1 MRILVTGGT
10 GLIGSALLKYWRDQH
25 QITVLTRQP
34 VARLQQTSAI
44 NYVNSLKDIDFN
56 QLDAIVNLA
65 GEPIADKRWTE
76 KQKHRIC
83 QSRWHLTEQLTECIL
98 AASTPPSCLIN
109 GSAVGYYGRQ
119 GSEFICE
126 EHSAFYPEFSHDIC
140 ARWENIALQ
149 AASEKTRVCLLRTGI
164 VLSDQGGAL
173 KKMLPAFRFGLGG
186 PLGSGQQYMSWI
198 HIDDIVKLID
208 FLLHSPTLQGPFNA
222 VAPKAVTNKQFSQAL
237 AERLNR
243 PAKLTMPAF
252 ILRLMFGEMADI
264 LLFGQ
269 RVVPQQAL
277 DAGFKFQYP
286 KLPAALADLDI

>member
-34 VARLQQTSAI
+34 VAGLQQNAALSYI
-44 NYVNSLKDIDFN
+44 NSLKDVDFN

-65 GEPIADKRWTE
+65 GEPIADKRWTD
-76 KQKHRIC
+76 KQKKRIC
-83 QSRWHLTEQLTECIL
+83 DSRWQLTEQLTECIQ
-98 AASTPPSCLIN
+98 AATTPPSCLIN

-140 ARWENIALQ
+140 ARWENIARQ
-149 AASEKTRVCLLRTGI
+149 ASSEKTRVCLLRTGI

-173 KKMLPAFRFGLGG
+173 KKMLPAFRFGMGG
-186 PLGSGQQYMSWI
+186 PLGNGQQYMSWI
-198 HIDDIVKLID
+198 HIDDMVKLID
-208 FLLHSPTLQGPFNA
+208 FLLNSPTLQGPFNA

-252 ILRLMFGEMADI
+252 VLRLMFGEMADI

-277 DAGFKFQYP
+277 DAGFKFEYP

>member
-34 VARLQQTSAI
+34 VAGLQQNAALSYI
-44 NYVNSLKDIDFN
+44 NSLKDVDFN

-65 GEPIADKRWTE
+65 GEPIADKRWTD
-76 KQKHRIC
+76 KQKKRIC
-83 QSRWHLTEQLTECIL
+83 DSRWQLTEQLTECIQ
-98 AASTPPSCLIN
+98 AATTPPSCLIN

-126 EHSAFYPEFSHDIC
+126 EHSAFYPEFSNDIC
-140 ARWENIALQ
+140 ARWENIARQ
-149 AASEKTRVCLLRTGI
+149 ASSEKTRVCLLRTGI

-173 KKMLPAFRFGLGG
+173 KKMLPAFRFGMGG
-186 PLGSGQQYMSWI
+186 PLGNGQQYMSWI
-198 HIDDIVKLID
+198 HFDDMVKLID
-208 FLLHSPTLQGPFNA
+208 FLLNSPTLQGPFNA

-252 ILRLMFGEMADI
+252 VLRLMFGEMADI

-277 DAGFKFQYP
+277 DAGFKFEYP